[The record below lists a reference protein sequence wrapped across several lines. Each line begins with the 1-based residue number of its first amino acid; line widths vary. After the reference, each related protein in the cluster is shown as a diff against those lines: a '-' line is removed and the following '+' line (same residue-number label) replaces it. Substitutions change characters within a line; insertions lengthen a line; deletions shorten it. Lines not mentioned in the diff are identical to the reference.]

1 MGVMVETT
9 RRRYL
14 RARFRDALVY
24 WLYIP
29 AAVIGGGRAVD
40 LLLRLPGL
48 PGGRLWWAPAAPL
61 LAVGAWFIHRS
72 TTDLQTLGGGTP
84 NPQFPPRQLVTGGSY
99 GWCRHPM
106 FFGYD
111 LAALGV
117 VLLFRSVGM
126 LCLAY
131 PIFILLQL
139 RFLRREEKFLHKRF
153 GRRFETYRREVPML
167 FPRPPRK
174 GTTQ

>member
-1 MGVMVETT
+1 MVENS

-14 RARFRDALVY
+14 RARLRDALVY

-40 LLLRLPGL
+40 LLLGLPRLPG
-48 PGGRLWWAPAAPL
+48 GSRGWVAVAASL
-61 LAVGAWFIHRS
+61 LAAGGWFIHRS
-72 TTDLQTLGGGTP
+72 TADLRALGEGTP
-84 NPQFPPRQLVTGGSY
+84 NPRFPPRQLVTGGVY
-99 GWCRHPM
+99 AWCRHPM

-117 VLLFRSVGM
+117 LLLFRSGGM

-131 PIFILLQL
+131 PVFLLLQL
-139 RFLRREEKFLHKRF
+139 RFLRREEKILHRRF
-153 GRRFETYRREVPML
+153 GRRFEAYRREVPML
-167 FPRPPRK
+167 IPRLSRK
-174 GTTQ
+174 RTM